1 MEKIFSPSVICR
13 VYGVANET
21 IEHIVSECSKIAQKE
36 YKQERQVA
44 KMLHWKV
51 EKVLD
56 SEGCKILWDFQ
67 KQKMPT
73 DRSCMPIWNS
83 FRKINNFLRV
93 TT

>member
-44 KMLHWKV
+44 KMLH
-51 EKVLD
+51 
-56 SEGCKILWDFQ
+56 
-67 KQKMPT
+67 
-73 DRSCMPIWNS
+73 
-83 FRKINNFLRV
+83 
-93 TT
+93 